1 METQGTAES
10 CSCAECQAAC
20 RFKPGWFTP
29 GEAER
34 VADYLGVS
42 LSDLFRTRLMVDRW
56 GRDRVVF
63 VLSPAVV
70 EVSPG
75 QEFLSTTR
83 GQCVFYQAGR
93 CTIHP
98 VKPFECRAMLHGR
111 PATYHAETAH
121 AWDTPAAQGQI
132 RRLLG
137 REPIAEEVSILDS
150 LFGRHGSDF

>member
-1 METQGTAES
+1 MEIQGNQAS
-10 CSCAECQAAC
+10 CCCAECQAAC
-20 RFKPGWFTP
+20 RFKPGWLTP

-42 LSDLFRTRLMVDRW
+42 LDSLFRTRLMVDRW
-56 GRDRVVF
+56 GRDRIVF

-83 GQCVFYQAGR
+83 GQCIFYAEGR

-98 VKPFECRAMLHGR
+98 VKPFECRAMLHGQ
-111 PATYHAETAH
+111 PPTYHAEAAR
-121 AWDTPAAQGQI
+121 AWDTPAAQRQI
-132 RRLLG
+132 RQLLG
-137 REPIAEEVSILDS
+137 REPVAEERSILHN
-150 LFGRHGSDF
+150 LLGCGSEF

>member
-1 METQGTAES
+1 MEIQGNQAS
-10 CSCAECQAAC
+10 CCCAECQAAC
-20 RFKPGWFTP
+20 RFKPGWLTP

-42 LSDLFRTRLMVDRW
+42 LDSLFRTRLMVDRW
-56 GRDRVVF
+56 GRDRTVF

-93 CTIHP
+93 CAIHP
-98 VKPFECRAMLHGR
+98 VKPFECRAMLHGQ
-111 PATYHAETAH
+111 PPTYHAEVAR
-121 AWDTPAAQGQI
+121 AWDTPAAQRQV
-132 RRLLG
+132 RLLLG
-137 REPIAEEVSILDS
+137 REPIAEEPSILDS
-150 LFGRHGSDF
+150 LLGRGSDF